1 MEYHATDKP
10 YSRGEICVR
19 GHSTMRE
26 YYKSPEK
33 TAETID
39 KDGWLHTG
47 DIGLF
52 DSANRVVI
60 IDRLKNIFKLSQVR
74 EKKKKKSPSLYFIF
88 SYSYL
93 FYS

>member
-10 YSRGEICVR
+10 YSRGEICIR
-19 GHSTMRE
+19 GYSTMRE

-39 KDGWLHTG
+39 ADGWLHTG

-60 IDRLKNIFKLSQVR
+60 IDRLKNIFKLSQVGGILFLKKDIFT
-74 EKKKKKSPSLYFIF
+74 KKKGDF
-88 SYSYL
+88 
-93 FYS
+93 